1 MTEPTD
7 PRPLAD
13 ADPSSRLGQLMTSA
27 RQDVPSEEQLAA
39 LAEQLGTVL
48 GPAHGV
54 LSPQGRSTLVKLA
67 VATGVAALLAGGAV
81 VLRVRSAPHPSP
93 SAFVSPTPPAAAASP
108 IAPPGASVVTTPAA
122 GTPALIT
129 TAAGSSPARAL
140 PPPSKKLAADTAKS
154 TATAAAGPSESSLLE
169 QARRALP
176 TDPGAA
182 LALTNQDAALFP
194 RGVLVQER
202 EVIAIEAL
210 RRLNRTAEADRRA
223 AAFSKTFP
231 GSAHQ
236 RVIEDASPK

>member
-1 MTEPTD
+1 MTEPSD
-7 PRPLAD
+7 PKRLAD

-39 LAEQLGTVL
+39 LAEQLGSVL
-48 GPAHGV
+48 GPAHEV

-67 VATGVAALLAGGAV
+67 AATGVAALLAGGV
-81 VLRVRSAPHPSP
+81 IVLRVRSAPHPSQ
-93 SAFVSPTPPAAAASP
+93 SALVSPTPPPAAPSP
-108 IAPPGASVVTTPAA
+108 IAAQGTPAVATPAA
-122 GTPALIT
+122 ETPALTT
-129 TAAGSSPARAL
+129 TAPGSSPARAS
-140 PPPSKKLAADTAKS
+140 PPPSKKLAAEAAKS
-154 TATAAAGPSESSLLE
+154 TASAAAGPSESSLLE

-176 TDPGAA
+176 TDPGVA
-182 LALTNQDAALFP
+182 LALTNQEAALFP

-223 AAFSKTFP
+223 AAFSKAFP

-236 RVIEDASPK
+236 RVIEDTSPK